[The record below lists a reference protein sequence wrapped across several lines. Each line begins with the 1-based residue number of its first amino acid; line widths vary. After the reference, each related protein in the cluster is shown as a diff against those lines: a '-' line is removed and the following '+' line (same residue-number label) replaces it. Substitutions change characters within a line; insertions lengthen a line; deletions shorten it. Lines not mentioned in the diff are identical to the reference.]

1 MDLLGLQ
8 RYSYLTIRYVSRYC
22 LRICITI
29 HFCQLKNLR
38 NNIIFDIRRNTQI
51 LTLVKLDDFMY
62 MYYTLPQFLSNL
74 SKIFQLFAYIYKQ
87 SQKLYILR
95 SAGFSKVSW
104 SCSTLFQNRIYQE
117 FSMGKGLLIKAEKL
131 KEKICTKTYIFK
143 IHI

>member
-22 LRICITI
+22 LTIWITI

-38 NNIIFDIRRNTQI
+38 NNIIFDVRRNTQI
-51 LTLVKLDDFMY
+51 LTLVKLDVFMY
-62 MYYTLPQFLSNL
+62 MYYTLPQFLSNS
-74 SKIFQLFAYIYKQ
+74 SKIFQLFAYIYNQ
-87 SQKLYILR
+87 SKKLYILR

-117 FSMGKGLLIKAEKL
+117 FSMGKGSLIKAEKM